1 MASNLKTTEFKTQCT
16 QQSLLDGAL
25 IAYPT
30 EGVWGLGCA
39 PESSSAVERLL
50 RLKQRP
56 TEPGLILVAADIEQF
71 EPYLSG
77 ITPEQRQKLE
87 QRWPGPV
94 TFLVPDSGFCPQYIK
109 GHHATVALRVSAHPI
124 VRDLCRLKAGP
135 LVSTSANRRGE
146 PPAMS
151 QAEVTAMFG
160 DQLDFV
166 IPGALGGQLGP
177 SEIVDLKSGR
187 VLRPGQGA

>member
-1 MASNLKTTEFKTQCT
+1 LVSNLKTTESKTECT
-16 QQSLLDGAL
+16 QQSLLEGAV

-50 RLKQRP
+50 QLKQRP
-56 TEPGLILVAADIEQF
+56 TEPGLILVAADIQQF
-71 EPYLSG
+71 EPYLIG

-94 TFLVPDSGFCPQYIK
+94 TFLVPETEICPHYIK

-124 VRDLCRLKAGP
+124 VRDLCRLKGGP
-135 LVSTSANRRGE
+135 LVSTSANLRGQ

-151 QAEVTAMFG
+151 QAEVTAIFG

-166 IPGALGGQLGP
+166 IPGELGGQVGP
-177 SEIVDLKSGR
+177 SEIVDLESGR
-187 VLRPGQGA
+187 VVRPGQGA